1 MAEKNYLNYRAQA
14 QREGWAYVVS
24 HLHAQQTKED
34 PEMINAIS
42 RNLISCKNYFSN
54 SIYKTSLLRR
64 ATMLS
69 PTNV

>member
-42 RNLISCKNYFSN
+42 GLIKE
-54 SIYKTSLLRR
+54 
-64 ATMLS
+64 LS
-69 PTNV
+69 KL